1 MFSKFKPSI
10 IINYFYITLN
20 SYKLI
25 VVYFLLGLLFSHS
38 LIAQTSPIDSLK
50 NVLKVEKED
59 TNKVNSLNRLA
70 KEFLNISEYDTVR
83 YYAVQAKN
91 IAENIKFKK
100 GIANAYN
107 LMGIAYLDQGN
118 NTEALKNIF
127 ISLKINEE
135 IGNKKGIAN
144 AYTNIGILYDFQG
157 NFPEALKNHFASLK
171 ISEGLGNKKNILG
184 SYTNI
189 GSVYSNLHNYSE
201 AQKYILLALKIAEE
215 INDKA
220 SLARSYCNL
229 GINYENQGNHLNALE
244 MLFSGL
250 KISKEIGEKRGVAN
264 IYSNIGN
271 VYALQKNYK
280 EAMQNILEAIKIDT
294 AIGDLLDISHCY
306 INIGSILIEQQNYL
320 SAIDYLNKGLQIAQ
334 VVGNKAG
341 IKVSYDGLYKAYKS
355 LGNWQLAF
363 ENYKLYSDMKDS
375 LFNEDKSEEIGRIE
389 AKAEFDKQQA
399 ITDAQHQNEVKLVE
413 QEATLKQLKTEK
425 EKSLLQYAFIGSLL
439 ALLFLSL
446 LGYLLFKQKQTQSE
460 NAKIVLE
467 NKLLRTQMDPHFIFN
482 SLGSIQAMIVEENYH
497 AALMYLG
504 EFSNLLR
511 MTLQNSFQVQVK
523 LNDEVKFLNHYL
535 SLEKL
540 RLNEKLNI
548 KIEKDEMLDN
558 IKVPPMIIQPIIE
571 NAIKHGIMHKTEGMG
586 NVSIEFK
593 MDEPKENI
601 ICTVEDNGVGRTKS
615 KELNIWRKKDYDS
628 KGIEITTSRINM
640 LNHDRKENLYGI
652 NIVDLYDDQKKSLG
666 TKVEIK
672 FPIIY
677 S

>member
-540 RLNEKLNI
+540 RLNETLNI